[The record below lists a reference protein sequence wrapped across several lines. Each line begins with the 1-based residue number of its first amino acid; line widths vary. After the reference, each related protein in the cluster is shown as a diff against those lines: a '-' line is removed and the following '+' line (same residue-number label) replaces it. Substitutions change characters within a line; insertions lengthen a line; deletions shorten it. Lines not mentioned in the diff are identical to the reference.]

1 MELWPNAGTTSGRG
15 TELARAAG
23 IGARKHAGAAPTR
36 PPGAARVHRS
46 AAAWRCA
53 TGPQQSPVV
62 RAAAA
67 PWCCGGPWAAERTRR
82 RRGVPP
88 VPPERTRRARGRA
101 VAAYKRAGAHLQR
114 GRGAGQQHRSPGAK
128 HGRHMHL
135 RNATRT
141 ASALRQGPGSGG
153 GFAASYASAPSSSRG
168 THRTRRCAQPPRRVG
183 ESAWE
188 SRGAAVRRKRG
199 RGPPAAPAHGTHAA
213 PPLYFM
219 VPCQGPRP
227 ARRHAARPVS
237 PTICHTGALM
247 RGSERMQR
255 CREKAGDRAAG
266 DSIFPLSGRAEQIW
280 PPRQRRMRMSATAA
294 HTVCVAHRG
303 RAKRQPRSRHMP
315 SFDHD
320 ESSGPSARH

>member
-101 VAAYKRAGAHLQR
+101 VAAYGVQTGRRA
-114 GRGAGQQHRSPGAK
+114 P
-128 HGRHMHL
+128 
-135 RNATRT
+135 
-141 ASALRQGPGSGG
+141 
-153 GFAASYASAPSSSRG
+153 AA
-168 THRTRRCAQPPRRVG
+168 RTRCR
-183 ESAWE
+183 
-188 SRGAAVRRKRG
+188 
-199 RGPPAAPAHGTHAA
+199 PAAPQPRREAWAPYAPAKRNAYRLSAQARPGQWWRLRGVVRKRAEQQPRHAPDA
-213 PPLYFM
+213 ALRAAASACRGERVGVTWCGRPAEK
-219 VPCQGPRP
+219 GARP
-227 ARRHAARPVS
+227 ARCPCAWDACSATPVFYGPMSGAAACAPPCRAACQPHNMSHRCADARQRANAAVPRESRRP
-237 PTICHTGALM
+237 
-247 RGSERMQR
+247 R
-255 CREKAGDRAAG
+255 CRRLD
-266 DSIFPLSGRAEQIW
+266 LSTER
-280 PPRQRRMRMSATAA
+280 
-294 HTVCVAHRG
+294 
-303 RAKRQPRSRHMP
+303 
-315 SFDHD
+315 
-320 ESSGPSARH
+320 ES